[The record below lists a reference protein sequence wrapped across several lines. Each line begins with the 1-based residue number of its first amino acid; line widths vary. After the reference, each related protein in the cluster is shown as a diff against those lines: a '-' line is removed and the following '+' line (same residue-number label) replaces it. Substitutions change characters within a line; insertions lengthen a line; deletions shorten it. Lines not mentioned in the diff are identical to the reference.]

1 MSGHDCSKCRLPIKE
16 GQEKEAFDLLYHERC
31 VPPSEPRE
39 FMVLITCGP
48 HKVCWVFDDM
58 STLECAVKELE
69 GIVEAG
75 GNVWD
80 TEDGHLPIEAV
91 GAGCETIL
99 AMDVTGLSEQ
109 ERQDLETAAEV
120 MEA

>member
-1 MSGHDCSKCRLPIKE
+1 MSGHDCSKCYLPIKK
-16 GQEKEAFDLLYHERC
+16 GQEKEAFELLYHEGC

-48 HKVCWVFDDM
+48 HKACWVFDDKA
-58 STLECAVKELE
+58 TVECAVRELE

-80 TEDGHLPIEAV
+80 TEGGEAPYELSSL
-91 GAGCETIL
+91 GYETIL

-120 MEA
+120 MSA